1 MSKQTPAPHA
11 EITYA
16 VIGCAMRVHNT
27 LGPGLKEAVYQK
39 ALSLELEAA
48 GLSYEAERPI
58 EIEVDGTAVGLLYVD
73 HLVEG
78 RVVVEEKALSHLV
91 TNDEIAQVIT
101 YLCALELDVGLL
113 INFGRRALEYK
124 RILPPEDVT
133 RWQDRIHRYLWRPPE
148 SASVHPLPNPLRD
161 Q

>member
-1 MSKQTPAPHA
+1 MSEQASAPHP

-16 VIGCAMRVHNT
+16 VIGCAMRVHNE
-27 LGPGLKEAVYQK
+27 LGPGLRESAYQK
-39 ALSLELEAA
+39 ALSLELETA
-48 GLSYEAERPI
+48 GLTYEAERPI
-58 EIEVDGTAVGLLYVD
+58 EIEVDGAAVGLLYVD

-78 RVVVEEKALSHLV
+78 KVIVEEKALSHLV

-113 INFGRRALEYK
+113 INFGRRTLECK
-124 RILPPEDVT
+124 RIFPPDDVT
-133 RWQDRIHRYLWRPPE
+133 QWRGRINRYVWRPSD
-148 SASVHPLPNPLRD
+148 SASVHPLSNPLRD